1 MSYNKMMDTL
11 MATPHRRMVNQVPC
25 HTICMLLVKAMK
37 KRSSKKE
44 FLCCY
49 GKVNASLCYGKEP
62 DQNETKSKTKNFIL
76 SPEDMEVTMRA
87 YWAEGS
93 QIHVHT
99 NGDLAM
105 QVFICCC

>member
-1 MSYNKMMDTL
+1 MSF
-11 MATPHRRMVNQVPC
+11 
-25 HTICMLLVKAMK
+25 
-37 KRSSKKE
+37 E
-44 FLCCY
+44 
-49 GKVNASLCYGKEP
+49 
-62 DQNETKSKTKNFIL
+62 

-105 QVFICCC
+105 QVPWLLEVSVGCCFERTSQ

>member
-1 MSYNKMMDTL
+1 MQVCVMEKN
-11 MATPHRRMVNQVPC
+11 PIRMKP
-25 HTICMLLVKAMK
+25 
-37 KRSSKKE
+37 
-44 FLCCY
+44 
-49 GKVNASLCYGKEP
+49 NA
-62 DQNETKSKTKNFIL
+62 NTKNFIL